1 MPITRLEV
9 LVQRTGHVWYM
20 PQRVD
25 PDTPSVDRA
34 LLGVLDKNPRT
45 RKPEWRFQCAD
56 CQPYYGPIRRTRR
69 EALQDLIEHWNEGN
83 K

>member
-9 LVQRTGHVWYM
+9 LVQRTGLVWYT
-20 PQRVD
+20 PWRVD
-25 PDTPSVDRA
+25 PLQPNTQ
-34 LLGVLDKNPRT
+34 LGRVYREGKG
-45 RKPEWRFQCAD
+45 WRFKCAD
-56 CQPYYGPIRRTRR
+56 CTSFYGPIRRTRR